1 MKYKVIID
9 NLTPEEKV
17 RLITGKNVWETY
29 PIERLNIP
37 SVFMADG
44 PHGIRRQVD
53 TGDNLGI
60 NQSYPSTL
68 YPSSSLSGC
77 SFDEN
82 LMFELGKHLAMEA
95 KEQGVNLVLGPG
107 INIKRHPL
115 GGRNFEYFS
124 EDPLVSGRLAKAWI
138 KGIESEGVGACVKH
152 FTCNNQE
159 TNRFLMN
166 SLVDERTLN
175 EIYLRPFKIALE
187 AKPSALMTS
196 YNRLNGRYVHAN
208 ADLIKK
214 VRTEWGFQ
222 GCLISDW
229 GAVDDRVASLAG
241 GLDLEMPSSGDYY
254 FNKIKQ
260 AIKQKTFS
268 ERSLDEAVNHVLD
281 LVFKLGPKKPLKPK
295 GGNESKYHELAYRIA
310 SESMVLL
317 QNKGILPLKKPEK
330 VMLIGDLLKKP
341 RLQGGGSSHIIPRKV
356 DYVLDLIDNYASD
369 LTYLENETDVL
380 KGNCQTELEQAE
392 KIILV
397 LGLNE
402 EDETEGTDRVT
413 LDLPLKQR
421 SLVEKLKPYLGK
433 TVLVLMTGSVVIIP
447 ERENFGGVVLAGLMG
462 QAGAKALLDILY
474 GTVNPSGKLTE
485 TYADA
490 LEDYP
495 ATPFFGGKTENVPY
509 AEGIFVGYRYFLTK
523 PKEVAY
529 PFGYGLS
536 YTEFRY
542 QTIKGNRSTLT
553 EGTNLKVTVS
563 VANVGAMAGKE
574 TVQLYLRKVN
584 SRIIRPNKVLID
596 FQKVLIQPGKTAEL
610 DFFVPSDAFAVY
622 DEKVH
627 DYIIEPGEYEI
638 IAGGNCLDEPLV
650 FKVFFGKETEAQ
662 INPESL
668 DEYMRV
674 EGLAQRMGSLPTI
687 PKRKRPY
694 TLNDSF
700 RILRKN
706 ILGRLLFA
714 VIKNQALKLSR
725 RSREAWM
732 KKVIKATLLDTP
744 LRTLAVM
751 SSGALTLKQAEGLI
765 DLINGK
771 FSSGIKKLKNKA

>member
-1 MKYKVIID
+1 
-9 NLTPEEKV
+9 
-17 RLITGKNVWETY
+17 
-29 PIERLNIP
+29 
-37 SVFMADG
+37 
-44 PHGIRRQVD
+44 
-53 TGDNLGI
+53 
-60 NQSYPSTL
+60 
-68 YPSSSLSGC
+68 
-77 SFDEN
+77 
-82 LMFELGKHLAMEA
+82 MFELGKHLAMEA

-260 AIKQKTFS
+260 AIKQKTLS

-369 LTYLENETDVL
+369 LTYLENET
-380 KGNCQTELEQAE
+380 
-392 KIILV
+392 
-397 LGLNE
+397 
-402 EDETEGTDRVT
+402 
-413 LDLPLKQR
+413 
-421 SLVEKLKPYLGK
+421 
-433 TVLVLMTGSVVIIP
+433 M
-447 ERENFGGVVLAGLMG
+447 F
-462 QAGAKALLDILY
+462 
-474 GTVNPSGKLTE
+474 
-485 TYADA
+485 
-490 LEDYP
+490 
-495 ATPFFGGKTENVPY
+495 
-509 AEGIFVGYRYFLTK
+509 
-523 PKEVAY
+523 
-529 PFGYGLS
+529 
-536 YTEFRY
+536 
-542 QTIKGNRSTLT
+542 
-553 EGTNLKVTVS
+553 
-563 VANVGAMAGKE
+563 
-574 TVQLYLRKVN
+574 
-584 SRIIRPNKVLID
+584 
-596 FQKVLIQPGKTAEL
+596 
-610 DFFVPSDAFAVY
+610 
-622 DEKVH
+622 
-627 DYIIEPGEYEI
+627 
-638 IAGGNCLDEPLV
+638 
-650 FKVFFGKETEAQ
+650 
-662 INPESL
+662 
-668 DEYMRV
+668 
-674 EGLAQRMGSLPTI
+674 
-687 PKRKRPY
+687 
-694 TLNDSF
+694 
-700 RILRKN
+700 
-706 ILGRLLFA
+706 
-714 VIKNQALKLSR
+714 
-725 RSREAWM
+725 
-732 KKVIKATLLDTP
+732 
-744 LRTLAVM
+744 
-751 SSGALTLKQAEGLI
+751 
-765 DLINGK
+765 
-771 FSSGIKKLKNKA
+771 